1 VVLQD
6 YHKSV
11 PVHYFQLFNSTFSE
25 STSLCLFEF
34 TFRNPN
40 LTEDDYSIRQN
51 QTTPQLSNISQLFR
65 TRHQNILIMLASEF
79 FNERVCL
86 RAQGKLPPGD
96 PIVYDARDTP
106 QNRAR
111 FKAFNEYVLNYGQN
125 LEGDFAESRRAELP
139 DEEDGGDYAASK
151 PSNQSTRIKSHVSK
165 GCKYGST
172 KRRLF
177 TNNTRGGKSIGDVST
192 GRVDSSEYCTSQ
204 TVAAVGQDEEDSDT
218 IVVDCG
224 EGMEEQLSAR
234 KRNNMRQPTARQI
247 HQQLNKTIPR
257 KNSQNS
263 EVTAKI
269 G

>member
-1 VVLQD
+1 
-6 YHKSV
+6 
-11 PVHYFQLFNSTFSE
+11 
-25 STSLCLFEF
+25 
-34 TFRNPN
+34 
-40 LTEDDYSIRQN
+40 
-51 QTTPQLSNISQLFR
+51 
-65 TRHQNILIMLASEF
+65 MLASEF
-79 FNERVCL
+79 FNERVRL

-125 LEGDFAESRRAELP
+125 LEDDFAESRRAELP

-165 GCKYGST
+165 GGKYGSI
-172 KRRLF
+172 KGRLF

-192 GRVDSSEYCTSQ
+192 GRVDPSEYCTGQ
-204 TVAAVGQDEEDSDT
+204 TVAAVGQYEEDSDT

-224 EGMEEQLSAR
+224 EGMEERLSAR
-234 KRNNMRQPTARQI
+234 RRNNMRQPTARQI
-247 HQQLNKTIPR
+247 HQQLNKTSPR

-269 G
+269 GKLHHGRGQVKSLLILIPFSDHSDQTRVKLRSREETKWQCGIGRMWLRGVCGGVSSKFPGL

>member
-1 VVLQD
+1 
-6 YHKSV
+6 
-11 PVHYFQLFNSTFSE
+11 
-25 STSLCLFEF
+25 
-34 TFRNPN
+34 
-40 LTEDDYSIRQN
+40 
-51 QTTPQLSNISQLFR
+51 
-65 TRHQNILIMLASEF
+65 MLASEF
-79 FNERVCL
+79 FNERVRL

-125 LEGDFAESRRAELP
+125 LEDDFAEPRGAELS
-139 DEEDGGDYAASK
+139 DEENRGYYAASK
-151 PSNQSTRIKSHVSK
+151 PSNRSTRIKSHVSK
-165 GCKYGST
+165 GGKYGST

-177 TNNTRGGKSIGDVST
+177 TNSTRDTKHVGTVST
-192 GRVDSSEYCTSQ
+192 GRFDRSEDCIDQ

-234 KRNNMRQPTARQI
+234 RRNNMKQPTARQI

-257 KNSQNS
+257 KNNQDS
-263 EVTAKI
+263 EVTAQR

>member
-1 VVLQD
+1 
-6 YHKSV
+6 
-11 PVHYFQLFNSTFSE
+11 
-25 STSLCLFEF
+25 
-34 TFRNPN
+34 
-40 LTEDDYSIRQN
+40 
-51 QTTPQLSNISQLFR
+51 
-65 TRHQNILIMLASEF
+65 MLASEF
-79 FNERVCL
+79 FNERVRL

-125 LEGDFAESRRAELP
+125 LEGGFAESRRAELS
-139 DEEDGGDYAASK
+139 DEEDRGDYAASK
-151 PSNQSTRIKSHVSK
+151 PSKKSTRIKSHVAE
-165 GCKYGST
+165 GGKYGST

-177 TNNTRGGKSIGDVST
+177 TNNPRGGKRIGDVST
-192 GRVDSSEYCTSQ
+192 GRADRSEDCTDQ

-234 KRNNMRQPTARQI
+234 RRNNMRQPTARQI
-247 HQQLNKTIPR
+247 HQQLNKTSPR
-257 KNSQNS
+257 KNNQNS
-263 EVTAKI
+263 EATAKT